1 MKDAYSFHI
10 DGEEF
15 DKYYA
20 GMQKVYMNIFKRLGL
35 EEVTYMAVAD

>member
-15 DKYYA
+15 DSYYN
-20 GMQKVYMNIFKRLGL
+20 GMQEVYMNIFKRLGL
-35 EEVTYMAVAD
+35 